1 MTHNNIVLNIQNTSS
16 DKVIHVAVHVNSL
29 KDNGVLYFTNNEWE
43 SFLEVMQNSNAVVE
57 VNDQRYVGYEEE
69 YS

>member
-16 DKVIHVAVHVNSL
+16 DKVVHVAVHVNSL
-29 KDNGVLYFTNNEWE
+29 KDNGVLYFTDSEWE
-43 SFLEVMQNSNAVVE
+43 AFLEMVQSSDAMVE

-69 YS
+69 YN